1 MNEVF
6 LEGML
11 GRWFIRVL
19 NMSLTASLAIVAVLL
34 LRFCLKRQPK
44 MYSYVLWAVVLFRLL
59 CPVSLSLPVSFLG
72 FLRTVPVRGGELT
85 YIPEEIGLM
94 REPEVY
100 LPGTA
105 VRRAVNGSLPQ
116 GNMYASANPLQI
128 YLFLGAAI
136 WFLGVAVMLL
146 YGAVSYGRL
155 LFRLRLAGPV
165 RGKRSGE
172 VFNSGKEGDRTA
184 EGGIPESSAAG
195 KKSAKSAVGNKSAG
209 NTVGTR
215 VYLLKNLEMP
225 FVCGLFR
232 PRIYLPEDL
241 TEEERE
247 YILLHEEIHIRR
259 GDPITRTLGYTALCL
274 HWFNPLVW
282 LAWRLSAR
290 DMERSC
296 DEAVIGRLGQEK
308 KKAYS
313 RSLLAFASGKHRT
326 SGMPLAFGEGDTG
339 SRIRNILLY
348 RKPAFAVACTVTV
361 LCAVLAGVLLVNPG
375 GDGSG
380 ASGSAE
386 ETNAETGTDVP
397 VTVNTEAGTYGTGTG
412 TPGTEDSE
420 NAEAEPGMVGME
432 TVGTETAEAEPGT
445 PGTANTD
452 PDTSVATEPASAE
465 APSTA
470 QETPEADAPTFAQL
484 MAGERDGA
492 IRMAVRSL
500 SRSARCFDR
509 YVNPDFLETEQ
520 LGDIMLAEDCV
531 FLVNY
536 EMDRIDYQE
545 VDFDTFADLMAGQDE
560 YLNRAC
566 TLTFQNGLVTEAALE
581 SALEP
586 YGITFSPKTDWESD
600 RFREAGRETALKES
614 GSLLGTYRAELS
626 DAAGEERIEIRMEKD
641 QTEAAVLIYGEKG
654 DLLYAETANT
664 SRAGWNNIYLGRT
677 ETGDF
682 LLTVH
687 IEDREEFGVYT
698 YEVFRLKE
706 EGGIAQI
713 AGSSFEWGG
722 LYQYDGGRFRQWADG
737 LERYLGSSFLLLSS
751 QEAEFRTGEETE
763 LGADLKRYGYDALRV
778 R

>member
-1 MNEVF
+1 MTEVF
-6 LEGML
+6 LEEML

-19 NMSLTASLAIVAVLL
+19 NMSLTASLAILAVLV
-34 LRFCLKRQPK
+34 LRLCLKRQPK
-44 MYSYVLWAVVLFRLL
+44 VYSYALWAVVLFRLL

-72 FLRTVPVRGGELT
+72 FLRDVPVRGGELT

-100 LPGTA
+100 LPGAA
-105 VRRAVNGSLPQ
+105 VSRAVSESLPR
-116 GNMYASANPLQI
+116 GEVYASVNPLQI
-128 YLFLGAAI
+128 CLFLAAAVWFLGA
-136 WFLGVAVMLL
+136 AVMLL
-146 YGAVSYGRL
+146 YGAVSYCRL
-155 LFRLRLAGPV
+155 LYRLRLAAPC
-165 RGKRSGE
+165 
-172 VFNSGKEGDRTA
+172 A
-184 EGGIPESSAAG
+184 ES
-195 KKSAKSAVGNKSAG
+195 
-209 NTVGTR
+209 R
-215 VYLLKNLEMP
+215 VYALKNLEMP

-241 TEEERE
+241 AGEERE
-247 YILLHEEIHIRR
+247 FVLLHERIHIRR
-259 GDPITRTLGYTALCL
+259 RDPVTRTLGYAALCL

-313 RSLLAFASGKHRT
+313 RSLLAFASGRRRAA
-326 SGMPLAFGEGDTG
+326 GIPLAFGEGDTG

-348 RKPAFAVACTVTV
+348 RKPAFAAACFAAV
-361 LCAVLAGVLLVNPG
+361 LCALLAGILLVNPG
-375 GDGSG
+375 GDVSDAAGETASDVYGTANAGAGAPGAEAGTPGMVNAENAGAGAG
-380 ASGSAE
+380 ASGTADSVDAE
-386 ETNAETGTDVP
+386 AGPGTSETAGPEAANAE
-397 VTVNTEAGTYGTGTG
+397 AGA
-412 TPGTEDSE
+412 PGTE
-420 NAEAEPGMVGME
+420 A
-432 TVGTETAEAEPGT
+432 GT
-445 PGTANTD
+445 PGTANTA
-452 PDTSVATEPASAE
+452 PDAPVTTEPATAE
-465 APSTA
+465 ALPAA
-470 QETPEADAPTFAQL
+470 QESAAADKPTFAQL

-560 YLNRAC
+560 YLNRVC
-566 TLTFQNGLVTEAALE
+566 TLTFQDGLVTEAALE
-581 SALEP
+581 NALEP
-586 YGITFSPKTDWESD
+586 YGITFSPKTDWEFE
-600 RFREAGRETALKES
+600 RFRETGRETALKES

-626 DAAGEERIEIRMEKD
+626 DADGEERIEVRMEKD
-641 QTEAAVLIYGEKG
+641 QTEAAVLVYGAKG

-687 IEDREEFGVYT
+687 IEDREEFGIYT

-706 EGGIAQI
+706 EGGIAQV

-763 LGADLKRYGYDALRV
+763 IGADLERYGYDALRI

>member
-1 MNEVF
+1 ME
-6 LEGML
+6 EML

-19 NMSLTASLAIVAVLL
+19 NMSLTASLAILAVLV

-44 MYSYVLWAVVLFRLL
+44 VYSYALWAVVLFRLL
-59 CPVSLSLPVSFLG
+59 CPVSFSLPFSFLG
-72 FLRTVPVRGGELT
+72 FLRNVPVSGGELT

-94 REPEVY
+94 REPEIY
-100 LPGTA
+100 LPSAA
-105 VRRAVNGSLPQ
+105 VSRAVSGSLPR
-116 GNMYASANPLQI
+116 GNVYASANPLQV
-128 YLFLGAAI
+128 YLFLGAAA
-136 WFLGVAVMLL
+136 WLFGAAVMLL

-155 LFRLRLAGPV
+155 LRRLRFAGSV
-165 RGKRSGE
+165 RGI
-172 VFNSGKEGDRTA
+172 A
-184 EGGIPESSAAG
+184 
-195 KKSAKSAVGNKSAG
+195 
-209 NTVGTR
+209 GTR
-215 VYLLKNLEMP
+215 VYMLKNLEMP

-232 PRIYLPEDL
+232 PRVYLPEDL

-259 GDPITRTLGYTALCL
+259 GDPITRTLGYAALCL
-274 HWFNPLVW
+274 HWFNPFVW

-313 RSLLAFASGKHRT
+313 RSLLAFASGKRRA

-339 SRIRNILLY
+339 SRIRNILRY

-361 LCAVLAGVLLVNPG
+361 ICAVLACVLLVNPKAP
-375 GDGSG
+375 GSG
-380 ASGSAE
+380 AELSAGE
-386 ETNAETGTDVP
+386 ARTETEALSPNGEARAETETGMPGEVGTEAAEVGNGTTGAEP
-397 VTVNTEAGTYGTGTG
+397 ETTGTEAGA
-412 TPGTEDSE
+412 SV
-420 NAEAEPGMVGME
+420 AVEPADRE
-432 TVGTETAEAEPGT
+432 SAADAQK
-445 PGTANTD
+445 GTA
-452 PDTSVATEPASAE
+452 
-465 APSTA
+465 
-470 QETPEADAPTFAQL
+470 ADDPTFAQL

-509 YVNPDFLETEQ
+509 YVNPDFPETGQ
-520 LGDIMLAEDCV
+520 PGDIMLAEDCV
-531 FLVNY
+531 FLANY
-536 EMDRIDYQE
+536 EMDRIDYRE

-566 TLTFQNGLVTEAALE
+566 TLTFRDGLVTEAALE

-586 YGITFSPKTDWESD
+586 YGITFSPKTEWEFE
-600 RFREAGRETALKES
+600 RFLERGGEEDLRER
-614 GSLLGTYRAELS
+614 GSLLGTYRADLS
-626 DAAGEERIEIRMEKD
+626 DAAGEERAEIRVGEE
-641 QTEAAVLIYGEKG
+641 QTEAAVLFYGEGG

-687 IEDREEFGVYT
+687 IEDREAFGVYT
-698 YEVFRLKE
+698 YEAFRLRE

-722 LYQYDGGRFRQWADG
+722 LYQYDDGRFRQWADG

-751 QEAEFRTGEETE
+751 QEAEFRTGGETE
-763 LGADLKRYGYDALRV
+763 IGADLERYGYDALRI